1 MHAFPNT
8 PPRLDRIFYSYPLY
22 FVTLCTHQ
30 RQRVLDNKE
39 LLLVFAEFAQSS
51 FTRHN
56 IAVGRFVI
64 MPDHIHFFVRGP
76 HDFRLGSWVGLLK
89 QTLSMYLMKQG
100 LQLPV
105 WQRGFFDHVLRSSES
120 YSEKWAYVYLNP
132 VRKGLV
138 ENPADWPYA
147 GEIIRVDSGSM

>member
-1 MHAFPNT
+1 MHAFPKT
-8 PPRLDRIFYSYPLY
+8 PPRLDRVFYSYPLY

-30 RQRVLDNKE
+30 RQRILDNRE
-39 LLLVFAEFAQSS
+39 LLYVFTEFVQSS
-51 FTRHN
+51 FARHN

-64 MPDHIHFFVRGP
+64 MPDHIHLFIRGP

-89 QTLSMYLMKQG
+89 QTLSMHLMKQG

-120 YSEKWAYVYLNP
+120 YSEKWAYVYQNP

-138 ENPADWPYA
+138 ENPSDWPYA